1 MVIMYFIVSVVNNA
15 ALGFNISMP
24 LHMIFRAVSIKSSLN
39 ASFWHHHN
47 HTLQGSLMAN
57 MMLGMIILNKRYT
70 KVKYLSVII
79 ISLGIAACTIVSGRS
94 VSSKVT
100 GNEAVGGD
108 ETDVE
113 SSYDFMWWMLGI
125 AMLTFALFMSARMGI
140 YQEVIYAKYGK
151 HSNEA
156 LFYCVRRYKSF
167 NEIFFTSSLSY
178 SIVFPFLSSSS
189 SGTTFMTTL
198 LQPLILSLCSA

>member
-24 LHMIFRAVSIKSSLN
+24 LHMIFRA
-39 ASFWHHHN
+39 
-47 HTLQGSLMAN
+47 GSLMAN

-70 KVKYLSVII
+70 KVKYHSVII

-100 GNEAVGGD
+100 GNEAVDGD

-113 SSYDFMWWMLGI
+113 SSYDFRWWMLGI
-125 AMLTFALFMSARMGI
+125 AMLTCALFMSA
-140 YQEVIYAKYGK
+140 
-151 HSNEA
+151 
-156 LFYCVRRYKSF
+156 
-167 NEIFFTSSLSY
+167 
-178 SIVFPFLSSSS
+178 
-189 SGTTFMTTL
+189 
-198 LQPLILSLCSA
+198 